1 MTVGIFHSLIIV
13 LSIWQGRKQAS
24 YCRASDIAPS
34 RRGRRRSFPSG
45 RPYSIRM
52 FRYKDRIHH
61 VPGASATELY
71 AGKQHPISIAA
82 PAS

>member
-34 RRGRRRSFPSG
+34 QARASPVFP
-45 RPYSIRM
+45 IRETIL
-52 FRYKDRIHH
+52 D
-61 VPGASATELY
+61 
-71 AGKQHPISIAA
+71 
-82 PAS
+82 